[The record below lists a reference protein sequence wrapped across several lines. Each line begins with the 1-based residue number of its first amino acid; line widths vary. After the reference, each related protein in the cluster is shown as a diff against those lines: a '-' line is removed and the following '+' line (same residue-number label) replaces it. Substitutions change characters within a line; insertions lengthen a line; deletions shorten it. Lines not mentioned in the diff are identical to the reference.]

1 MRAQYIHQAELE
13 AENKYRIE
21 LQNRKKRN
29 DKLK

>member
-1 MRAQYIHQAELE
+1 MRAQYIAELE
-13 AENKYRIE
+13 AENKYKYMIE